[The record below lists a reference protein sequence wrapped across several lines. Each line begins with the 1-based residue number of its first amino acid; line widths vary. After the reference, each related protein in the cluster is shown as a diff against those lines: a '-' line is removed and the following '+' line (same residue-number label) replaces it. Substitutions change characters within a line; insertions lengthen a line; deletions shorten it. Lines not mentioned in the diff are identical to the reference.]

1 LATLLALTGLLGGG
15 AAPPTVTVTVTKG
28 TSVVTT
34 LNTIT
39 VSPAVY
45 NEPVLTPPKISGL
58 FLVPRG
64 RGIHTVTVNYVANLL
79 GFPLANTA
87 SATLRVR

>member
-1 LATLLALTGLLGGG
+1 LLALTGLLGGG
-15 AAPPTVTVTVTKG
+15 AAPPTVTVTVAKG

-34 LNTIT
+34 LNTVK

-45 NEPVLTPPKISGL
+45 NERVLTPPQISGL
-58 FLVPRG
+58 FLVPKG
-64 RGIHTVTVNYVANLL
+64 RGIHTVTVTYGASLL